1 MPTVS
6 PAATLCY
13 IVKHPWFVP
22 NWSHHNTLNTNQ
34 PHTHPHT
41 HTHTPSLQ
49 LTDSYWGGRTS
60 SMRAMKLQNPHAGQN
75 KTSYHERTI
84 HSFFSRRYEALQQ
97 SHKSLPLA
105 NALHIH
111 TRPNAPP
118 SHRHAP
124 KTHATSTYLLNNV
137 QTDVPTEKALA
148 VSRSFR
154 SYSMQ
159 FLAHACRWEY
169 LPLQQQLFSA
179 RGKSKSF
186 G

>member
-1 MPTVS
+1 MPTMS

-34 PHTHPHT
+34 PHTHT

-49 LTDSYWGGRTS
+49 PIDSSWSGRTS

-84 HSFFSRRYEALQQ
+84 HSSLSRRCEALQQ
-97 SHKSLPLA
+97 SRKSLPLA

-111 TRPNAPP
+111 TRPNPRP
-118 SHRHAP
+118 SHRHAL
-124 KTHATSTYLLNNV
+124 KTHATGTYLPNNV
-137 QTDVPTEKALA
+137 QTDVPTEAALA
-148 VSRSFR
+148 VTRSLR
-154 SYSMQ
+154 SYSM
-159 FLAHACRWEY
+159 
-169 LPLQQQLFSA
+169 
-179 RGKSKSF
+179 
-186 G
+186 